1 MTSRPSSI
9 WFSFTLLCTI
19 LPTAVAAFE
28 QTDVLI
34 YGATPAGIS
43 AAIAAATEGH
53 EVLLVE
59 PTNRIGGL
67 VTSGLSHTDYHS
79 RESLSGA
86 FLDFA
91 LRVQKHY
98 ETTYGP
104 DSQQLKDCEGG
115 VFAEPKVNLAVFE
128 QMLAEWPKIR
138 VLHQHILKSVE
149 MNSAGSR
156 IQSVTFTDA
165 NGAEAHDQR

>member
-1 MTSRPSSI
+1 MKSAIHSR
-9 WFSFTLLCTI
+9 LLCHQTLIVFAALFVIQLPAGLAQTTSVTPI
-19 LPTAVAAFE
+19 LV
-28 QTDVLI
+28 

-53 EVLLVE
+53 DVLLVE

-67 VTSGLSHTDYHS
+67 VTSGLSHTDFHS

-91 LRVQKHY
+91 QRVQKHY
-98 ETTYGP
+98 EKTYGP

-115 VFAEPKVNLAVFE
+115 VFAEPKSQPRRLRADAGGVAKD
-128 QMLAEWPKIR
+128 QSPA
-138 VLHQHILKSVE
+138 STCVE
-149 MNSAGSR
+149 
-156 IQSVTFTDA
+156 VC
-165 NGAEAHDQR
+165 